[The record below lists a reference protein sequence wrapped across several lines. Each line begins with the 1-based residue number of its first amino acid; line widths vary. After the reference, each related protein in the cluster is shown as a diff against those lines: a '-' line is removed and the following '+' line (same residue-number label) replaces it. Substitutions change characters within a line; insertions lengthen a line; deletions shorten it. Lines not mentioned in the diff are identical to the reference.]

1 MERALANEWE
11 VKPFGR
17 NYNLPQSSLSRVI
30 FNMILGTDDGGFDC
44 RLADVFEKSGLYE
57 QSV

>member
-1 MERALANEWE
+1 MANEWE

-30 FNMILGTDDGGFDC
+30 FNMILGTDDGGFDY